1 MVLLV
6 FALLSVPF
14 GIFFSWFAWKAWKVG
29 RKDVVKTMTVLA
41 GISFMTALMIAG
53 WLLLLAEH

>member
-1 MVLLV
+1 MVLVV
-6 FALLSVPF
+6 FALLSVPL

-29 RKDVVKTMTVLA
+29 RMDVVKTMSALA
-41 GISFMTALMIAG
+41 AISFATALMITG